1 LIKGGLPKKYLVNS
15 EIKLMFMKNKMITI
29 LSLIAFVII
38 GIAASQPASKKYE
51 RNLKVL
57 PKDIS
62 DADLDSIMDTY
73 SKHLNVGCDFCH
85 ANSKSNPQDLDHAS
99 DDKPE
104 KEITRQMMRMTA
116 AINKDFFDYTIIYK
130 AGEKM
135 AVSCFTC
142 HDGFARPELKH
153 EKKQ

>member
-1 LIKGGLPKKYLVNS
+1 MIVKSKYF
-15 EIKLMFMKNKMITI
+15 KFQMGFMKNK
-29 LSLIAFVII
+29 LIVLFVLLAFVFV
-38 GIAASQPASKKYE
+38 GIAATRPSAINNE

-62 DADLDSIMDTY
+62 NADLDSVMETY
-73 SKHLNVGCDFCH
+73 SKHLNVSCDFCH
-85 ANSKSNPQDLDHAS
+85 AESKTNKNDLDYAS

-116 AINKDFFDYTIIYK
+116 DINKDYFNYTIIYK

-135 AVSCFTC
+135 AVSCYTC
-142 HDGFARPELKH
+142 HDGFPRPEMKH

>member
-1 LIKGGLPKKYLVNS
+1 MV
-15 EIKLMFMKNKMITI
+15 
-29 LSLIAFVII
+29 SLILVAFVFV
-38 GIAASQPASKKYE
+38 GLAATRPPARNSE

-62 DADLDSIMDTY
+62 NADLDSIMDTY
-73 SKHLNVGCDFCH
+73 SRQLNVGCDFCH
-85 ANSKSNPQDLDHAS
+85 AESKQNKNEVDYAS

-104 KEITRQMMRMTA
+104 KEITRQMMKMTA
-116 AINKDFFDYTIIYK
+116 DINKDYFNYTIIYK

-135 AVSCFTC
+135 AVTCFTC
-142 HDGFARPELKH
+142 HDGFPRPEMKH

>member
-1 LIKGGLPKKYLVNS
+1 
-15 EIKLMFMKNKMITI
+15 MKNKAIT
-29 LSLIAFVII
+29 LLGLAFVVFTCFAA
-38 GIAASQPASKKYE
+38 IAPSKNE

-62 DADLDSIMDTY
+62 NADLDSIMEAY
-73 SKHLNVGCDFCH
+73 SKQLNVSCDFCH
-85 ANSKSNPQDLDHAS
+85 ANSKTNPQELDLAS

-130 AGEKM
+130 AGETM
-135 AVSCFTC
+135 AVTCYTC
-142 HDGFARPELKH
+142 HDGFPRPEMKH

>member
-1 LIKGGLPKKYLVNS
+1 MLSCNRFKSLILITKSNLL
-15 EIKLMFMKNKMITI
+15 FMKNRVIVF
-29 LSLIAFVII
+29 LGLVAFVFI
-38 GIAASQPASKKYE
+38 GVAASRPDEE

-62 DADLDSIMDTY
+62 DADLDSVMEVY
-73 SKHLNVGCDFCH
+73 SRQLNVGCDFCH
-85 ANSKSNPQDLDHAS
+85 SPSKSDPLKADYAN

-116 AINKDFFDYTIIYK
+116 AINKDFFNYTITYK
-130 AGEKM
+130 ANEMM

-142 HDGFARPELKH
+142 HDGFPRPDLKH
-153 EKKQ
+153 QKKD

>member
-1 LIKGGLPKKYLVNS
+1 
-15 EIKLMFMKNKMITI
+15 MKNKFFVAIG
-29 LSLIAFVII
+29 LIAFVAI
-38 GIAASQPASKKYE
+38 GLAATRQKVFTE

-62 DADLDSIMDTY
+62 DNDLDSIMDTY
-73 SKHLNVGCDFCH
+73 SKQLNVACDFCH
-85 ANSKSNPQDLDHAS
+85 ASSKEDKQNLVYPS

-116 AINKDFFDYTIIYK
+116 AINKDYFNYTIVYK
-130 AGEKM
+130 AGEEM

-142 HDGFARPELKH
+142 HDGFARPEMKH

>member
-1 LIKGGLPKKYLVNS
+1 
-15 EIKLMFMKNKMITI
+15 MKNKLTVV
-29 LSLIAFVII
+29 LGLAAFVFM
-38 GIAASQPASKKYE
+38 GMAASKPGIKRDE

-62 DADLDSIMDTY
+62 NADLDSVMEAY
-73 SKHLNVGCDFCH
+73 SKHLNVSCDFCH
-85 ANSKSNPQDLDHAS
+85 ANSKINPNDLDYTS

-130 AGEKM
+130 AGETM

-142 HDGFARPELKH
+142 HDGFPRPEMKH

>member
-1 LIKGGLPKKYLVNS
+1 
-15 EIKLMFMKNKMITI
+15 MKNKAVVI
-29 LSLIAFVII
+29 LGLIAFVFI
-38 GIAASQPASKKYE
+38 GIAASKPSLKNAE

-62 DADLDSIMDTY
+62 DADLDSVMETY
-73 SKHLNVGCDFCH
+73 SKQLNVGCDFCH
-85 ANSKSNPQDLDHAS
+85 APSKANKDDVDYAS

-116 AINKDFFDYTIIYK
+116 AINKDFFDYTIVYK
-130 AGEKM
+130 AGENM
-135 AVSCFTC
+135 AVSCYTC
-142 HDGFARPELKH
+142 HDGFPRPEMKH

>member
-1 LIKGGLPKKYLVNS
+1 
-15 EIKLMFMKNKMITI
+15 MKNKAVVI
-29 LSLIAFVII
+29 LGLIAFVFI
-38 GIAASQPASKKYE
+38 GIAASKPTPE

-62 DADLDSIMDTY
+62 NEDLDSVMEVY
-73 SKHLNVGCDFCH
+73 CKQLNVGCDFCH
-85 ANSKSNPQDLDHAS
+85 APSKANKDEIDFAS

-116 AINKDFFDYTIIYK
+116 AINKDFFDYTIVYK
-130 AGEKM
+130 ANETM
-135 AVSCFTC
+135 AVSCYTC
-142 HDGFARPELKH
+142 HDGFPRPEMKH

>member
-1 LIKGGLPKKYLVNS
+1 
-15 EIKLMFMKNKMITI
+15 MFMKNKMII
-29 LSLIAFVII
+29 MVGLVAFVLI
-38 GIAASQPASKKYE
+38 GIAASQPPSKKYE

-73 SKHLNVGCDFCH
+73 SKQLNVACEFCH
-85 ANSKSNPQDLDHAS
+85 ANSKSNPQDLDYAS

-116 AINKDFFDYTIIYK
+116 AINKDFFNYTLIYK

>member
-1 LIKGGLPKKYLVNS
+1 
-15 EIKLMFMKNKMITI
+15 MKNK
-29 LSLIAFVII
+29 LIVVLGLAAFVFA
-38 GIAASQPASKKYE
+38 GMAATKAEVKNTE

-62 DADLDSIMDTY
+62 NADLDSVMETY
-73 SKHLNVGCDFCH
+73 SKHLNVACDFCH
-85 ANSKSNPQDLDHAS
+85 TKSKINPNDLDYAS

-104 KEITRQMMRMTA
+104 KEITRKMMKMTA

-130 AGEKM
+130 AGETM

-142 HDGFARPELKH
+142 HDGFPRPEMKH

>member
-1 LIKGGLPKKYLVNS
+1 
-15 EIKLMFMKNKMITI
+15 MIVF
-29 LSLIAFVII
+29 FVFVSFVFI
-38 GIAASQPASKKYE
+38 GIAATRPDAKNYE

-62 DADLDSIMDTY
+62 DNDLDSIMDTY
-73 SKHLNVGCDFCH
+73 SKQLNVACDFCH
-85 ANSKSNPQDLDHAS
+85 ASSKEDKQNLVYPS

-116 AINKDFFDYTIIYK
+116 AINKDYFNYTIVYK
-130 AGEKM
+130 AGEEM

-142 HDGFARPELKH
+142 HDGFARPEMKH

>member
-1 LIKGGLPKKYLVNS
+1 
-15 EIKLMFMKNKMITI
+15 MKNKLIVI
-29 LSLIAFVII
+29 LGLATFVFI
-38 GIAASQPASKKYE
+38 GMAASKPGIRSNE

-62 DADLDSIMDTY
+62 DADLDSVMETY
-73 SKHLNVGCDFCH
+73 SKHLNVSCDFCH
-85 ANSKSNPQDLDHAS
+85 ANSKINPNDLDHAS

-104 KEITRQMMRMTA
+104 KEITRQMMKMTA

-130 AGEKM
+130 AGETM

-142 HDGFARPELKH
+142 HDGFPRPEMKH

>member
-1 LIKGGLPKKYLVNS
+1 
-15 EIKLMFMKNKMITI
+15 MKNKLLVAIG
-29 LSLIAFVII
+29 LIAFVVI
-38 GIAASQPASKKYE
+38 GVAASKPELTYE

-62 DADLDSIMDTY
+62 NADLDSLMETY
-73 SKHLNVGCDFCH
+73 CKQLKVGCDFCH
-85 ANSKSNPQDLDHAS
+85 ANSKINPNEHDFAS

-116 AINKDFFDYTIIYK
+116 AINKDYFNYTIIYK
-130 AGEKM
+130 AGEQM
-135 AVSCFTC
+135 AVSCYTC
-142 HDGFARPELKH
+142 HDGFARPEMKH